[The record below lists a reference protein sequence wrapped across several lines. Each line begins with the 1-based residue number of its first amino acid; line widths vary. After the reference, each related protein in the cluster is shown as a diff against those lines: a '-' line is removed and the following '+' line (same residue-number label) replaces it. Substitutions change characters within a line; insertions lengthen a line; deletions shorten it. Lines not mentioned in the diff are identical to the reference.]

1 MDLRFLFKESLTALT
16 SAPIRSLLTM
26 LGVIIG
32 VAAVIAMMSIGGGAK
47 LETLRQ
53 IRALG
58 ATNIY
63 VKSSRKSSLSQCNFC
78 EIILQKFDTTYIRD
92 TKI

>member
-1 MDLRFLFKESLTALT
+1 
-16 SAPIRSLLTM
+16 M

-53 IRALG
+53 IRSLG

-63 VKSSRKSSLSQCNFC
+63 VKSSQTNWRKP
-78 EIILQKFDTTYIRD
+78 
-92 TKI
+92 